1 MKDYN
6 RNKESYLKYQDI
18 NNLYDW
24 AMLQKLLV
32 NDFEWIKNTSKFT
45 KDFIISYYEES
56 DEGYLIFSILKNYMN
71 FILIYHFYQKI

>member
-1 MKDYN
+1 
-6 RNKESYLKYQDI
+6 
-18 NNLYDW
+18 
-24 AMLQKLLV
+24 MLQKLLV

>member
-1 MKDYN
+1 
-6 RNKESYLKYQDI
+6 
-18 NNLYDW
+18 
-24 AMLQKLLV
+24 MLQKLQV